1 MITHASQQIRLFSLC
16 LATAGAANRPWM
28 PSRCQD
34 FTIMNSSMNSL
45 LSSELLLM
53 KWKARTGRLGQ
64 NEFCCVTGK
73 ASVFQGTAWHLPSS
87 SR

>member
-1 MITHASQQIRLFSLC
+1 MHHNRFGCFRSAWQQRERRI
-16 LATAGAANRPWM
+16 GPGM